1 MRRETAGALGASD
14 PIIALNTKLLHVDKI
29 KQILVLERPDD
40 AKSLLA
46 LGQSGKVVIRSFA
59 LVTEIIGLDRAFESF
74 GAQMLIGAL
83 VDIKQALIEGLCA
96 RQNQTMTRKT
106 D

>member
-14 PIIALNTKLLHVDKI
+14 PIIALNTKLLHVDEI
-29 KQILVLERPDD
+29 KQILVLERSDG

-46 LGQSGKVVIRSFA
+46 LGQGGKVVIWSLA
-59 LVTEIIGLDRAFESF
+59 LVTEIVGLDRALESF

-83 VDIKQALIEGLCA
+83 MGIKQALIEGLCA
-96 RQNQTMTRKT
+96 RQNQTMMRKT